1 VLVEVEYMLRPWPD
15 AFPALLAEFDGGG
28 CDGHGQVPDQVTVD
42 DELAGA
48 MARIDPAPASRS
60 RLVRDLA
67 LRGAQALEAE
77 RVRADEAL
85 AVLIEIA
92 DGVRDYDLGAPAEV
106 ASRRPPAVKLKP

>member
-1 VLVEVEYMLRPWPD
+1 VLVEVEYMLRPWPA

-28 CDGHGQVPDQVTVD
+28 VMATSKSRIQVTID

-67 LRGAQALEAE
+67 LRRAQALEAE

-92 DGVRDYDLGAPAEV
+92 DDVRDYDLRAAAEV
-106 ASRRPPAVKLKP
+106 ASRRVDRLP